1 VGRTGAGKTTMVKL
15 LTRLLEPTAGRILI
29 DGRDIRTM
37 ALSELRRVVGVV
49 PQEANLFSQTIAYNA
64 AFGRLDAPRGEI
76 AEAVRVAGLESDLAA
91 MPRGLETVVGE
102 RGMSLSGG
110 QKQRVTIARALIYD
124 APILVL
130 DDALASVDTETEQMV
145 LENLSEGVHGR
156 TTIVVSHRAST
167 VRDADQI
174 IVLDGGRIAERGT
187 HAELMAEGGIYA
199 ELFRRQLLEEELAAY

>member
-1 VGRTGAGKTTMVKL
+1 M
-15 LTRLLEPTAGRILI
+15 I
-29 DGRDIRTM
+29 
-37 ALSELRRVVGVV
+37 GVV

-64 AFGRLDAPRGEI
+64 AFGRIDATRDEI
-76 AEAVRVAGLESDLAA
+76 LEAVRVAGLEGDLAA
-91 MPRGLETVVGE
+91 MPRGLQTVVGE

-124 APILVL
+124 APVLVL
-130 DDALASVDTETEQMV
+130 DDALASVDTETERMV
-145 LENLSEGVHGR
+145 LQNLTEGVRDR

-174 IVLDGGRIAERGT
+174 IVIDGGRIVEHGT
-187 HAELMAEGGIYA
+187 HEELMTEGGIYA